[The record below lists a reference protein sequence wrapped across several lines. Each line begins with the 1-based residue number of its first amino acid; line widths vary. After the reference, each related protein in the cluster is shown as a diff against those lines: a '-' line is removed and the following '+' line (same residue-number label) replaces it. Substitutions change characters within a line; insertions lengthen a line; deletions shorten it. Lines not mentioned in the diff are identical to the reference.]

1 MTYTLV
7 TDIPTFPAQ
16 TPLNKI
22 ALTSN
27 ITLSW
32 AVSFASNTVIAYVNR
47 VIPDQN
53 GWSITLDDATFGAEG
68 TELRFLNRSIYSF
81 NILNHSG
88 DQISN
93 VLAGQSISILLYDN
107 STSDGLWDVSPYGGE
122 FNSISNFEITSSDQ
136 SLVITDGDV
145 HPPGSNVDI
154 VLTPSVSN
162 ITKIDNTGLVVVTA
176 TDPLRFDTTSII
188 GGSNIKVDN
197 GDGVDST
204 PIINLDSN
212 VVGLTAFNVG
222 DIFITGDTIATS
234 APNQDIVIFTE
245 GDGVI
250 SLNGLNIDANGVFA
264 NSGERALALF
274 TDTITGLTN
283 TIVIESSTNVFSVTG
298 SSGTY
303 KITFITPFP
312 NTNYGVFF
320 GFGSTGEPI
329 PPSYKA
335 TWLVRETTFVTVNIK
350 DDSGELVTD
359 LPNGVIVEVKNK

>member
-53 GWSITLDDATFGAEG
+53 GWSITLDNATFGAEG

-136 SLVITDGDV
+136 SIVITDGEV
-145 HPPGSNVDI
+145 NPPGNEVD
-154 VLTPSVSN
+154 LKLNTSVSN
-162 ITKIDNTGLVVVTA
+162 ITKIDNTGFVVVTD
-176 TDPLRFDTTSII
+176 TDPLQWETTPLV
-188 GGSNIKVDN
+188 GGSNIDVDGN
-197 GDGVDST
+197 
-204 PIINLDSN
+204 IINLESN
-212 VVGLTAFNVG
+212 VVGLTNFNVG
-222 DIFITGDTIATS
+222 NVFITGDTIATS
-234 APNQDIVIFTE
+234 APDQDIVIFTE

-250 SLNGLNIDANGVFA
+250 SLNGLNIDSNGVLA
-264 NSGERALALF
+264 NSGDRVLALF

-283 TIVIESSTNVFSVTG
+283 TIVIESSTNAYSVTG

-303 KITFITPFP
+303 KITFTTTFP
-312 NTNYGVFF
+312 DTNYGVFF

-335 TWLVRETTFVTVNIK
+335 TWLVRETTFVTINIK